1 VQQYGICQ
9 LQRLKK
15 YTHQLY
21 LTIYSLKWCYE
32 SLPVMKYKT
41 GQNNFVCKVLS
52 LMRKNIYKIT
62 YLMEIGSRL
71 TFE

>member
-1 VQQYGICQ
+1 
-9 LQRLKK
+9 
-15 YTHQLY
+15 
-21 LTIYSLKWCYE
+21 
-32 SLPVMKYKT
+32 MKYKT